1 MKTNVIKQ
9 WTLLLLGTLLCT
21 TIQGQSKEYLFKP
34 RYETAKVKSFRSTFT
49 HSDSI
54 TLDGLGTIYALAID
68 AIVTQPRES
77 SFVRVVLED
86 KEGHQYLVAECDRF
100 RYDQDEVRLEQF
112 CQETAA
118 LKGIVPACLRCYVAG
133 EATIQISAIHTSSTP
148 PVRGIVS
155 DKESEEIRKEQ
166 VQDIVERINDYNCKH
181 KRYWVAG
188 PTVKALKA
196 YDNKRTLIKPNELLD
211 AYVANLD
218 YYVDGFYQ
226 MGGSNNRSF
235 IPDVEDTSYVIE
247 CFDWRNRHG
256 KNWITPVKN
265 QAGSSYCTAFAT
277 VSVAEAVTQLY
288 YNQLINIDLS
298 ERDIC
303 AFSGI
308 DYYYG
313 GQLSTTM
320 NYWRDYGIIDEASL
334 PFIENY
340 DLADNISNRPIG
352 QECIQISNY
361 KKDSNIVVPP
371 LYVPYYGRY
380 ISNDCTFDD
389 VKRDLIF
396 KGPGVSG
403 IGLSPIT
410 GQGHSMALIG
420 YGKVHPDSMYVVRG
434 YMQVPA
440 LYMQIED
447 DDLIAN
453 RTYWIFK
460 NSYHNAN
467 LTQQEVY
474 PMHEREC
481 DDIVKIVFLEYQYLR
496 PFYFAELPITS
507 LTKTDAD
514 IVCEDADGD
523 RYFNW
528 GIGPIPSTLPIWAPR
543 EEDSNDDNSG
553 IGPMDSNGFARYND
567 PYLPIIVIDHDTII
581 SGDKTI
587 YQYYEVTNN
596 ATLTIT
602 GNWYFR
608 DVFDLWLNTGCKLK
622 VDGGHLYK
630 AKLFME
636 NNCMVEIDH
645 GGEIMLDHNADNC
658 TNGIYT
664 FPLTCQ
670 LIIKHGKFW

>member
-1 MKTNVIKQ
+1 MRTKMMKKCA
-9 WTLLLLGTLLCT
+9 LLLLGTLLCT
-21 TIQGQSKEYLFKP
+21 TIKGQSRDTLFKP
-34 RYETAKVKSFRSTFT
+34 LYETTKVKSLRSTFT

-68 AIVTQPRES
+68 ATVTQPCES

-100 RYDQDEVRLEQF
+100 RYDEDVVTLDQF
-112 CQETAA
+112 CQETAS
-118 LKGIVPACLRCYVAG
+118 LEGIMPVCLRCYTAG
-133 EATIQISAIHTSSTP
+133 GAALEIKNIYSSGNRPIRGTATKQEQ
-148 PVRGIVS
+148 
-155 DKESEEIRKEQ
+155 DELRKAQ
-166 VQDIVERINDYNCKH
+166 VQDVVNRINNFNIKH
-181 KRYWVAG
+181 KRRWIAG
-188 PTVKALKA
+188 PTEKALLPYNDKQS
-196 YDNKRTLIKPNELLD
+196 TFQCNELYD
-211 AYVANLD
+211 AYIANLD
-218 YYVDGFYQ
+218 YYIDGIYQ
-226 MGGSNNRSF
+226 MGGSNATGF

-247 CFDWRNRHG
+247 CFDWRDRHG

-265 QAGSSYCTAFAT
+265 QGHSSYCTAFAT
-277 VSVAEAVTQLY
+277 VSVAEAISQLY
-288 YNQLINIDLS
+288 YNQLLNIDLS

-308 DYYYG
+308 DYYNG
-313 GQLSTTM
+313 GTIPMTL
-320 NYWRDYGIIDEASL
+320 NYWRDYGIIDESSY
-334 PFIENY
+334 PFILDC
-340 DLADNISNRPIG
+340 DLSESISNRPIG
-352 QECIQISNY
+352 QECIRISDY
-361 KKDSNIVVPP
+361 KRDSNIVVPP
-371 LYVPYYGRY
+371 LYIPYYGRC

-420 YGKVHPDSMYVVRG
+420 YGKVHPDSTYVVRG

-467 LTQQEVY
+467 LTQQEAY

-523 RYFNW
+523 GYFNW
-528 GIGPIPSTLPIWAPR
+528 GIGPIPSSLPIWAPR
-543 EEDSNDDNSG
+543 EEDSNDDNTG
-553 IGPMDSNGFARYND
+553 VGPMDSNGFPRHND
-567 PYLPIIVIDHDTII
+567 PYILPIIIDHDTII
-581 SGDKTI
+581 SGDRTI
-587 YQYYEVTNN
+587 YQNYEVTNH

-608 DVFDLWLNTGCKLK
+608 DVFDLWLDSGCKLK

-630 AKLFME
+630 AKLFLE
-636 NNCMVEIDH
+636 DHTSIEIDH

-658 TNGIYT
+658 VNGVYEI
-664 FPLTCQ
+664 PQSCEL
-670 LIIKHGKFW
+670 LITHGRFW